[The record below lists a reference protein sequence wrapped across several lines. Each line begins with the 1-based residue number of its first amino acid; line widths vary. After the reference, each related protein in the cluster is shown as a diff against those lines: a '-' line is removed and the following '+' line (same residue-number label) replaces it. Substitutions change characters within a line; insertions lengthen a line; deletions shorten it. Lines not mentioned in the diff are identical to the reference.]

1 MLCKDSTKSLSAMLY
16 FATVLFYKSMSHEK
30 ILLLGAG
37 GQIGVE
43 LTAALR
49 EKHGDENVLPTDLKP
64 THDLLEKVGRYA
76 QLDAMDKNGIGE
88 LIKKEGFTQV
98 YHLAAVL
105 SATGEKNPKLAWDVN
120 MESLMGLLELG
131 RELKLS
137 KIFWPSSIA
146 VFGPSSPKHQTS
158 QSTIIEPS
166 SMYGITK
173 NAGENLCAYYN
184 DKYDMDIRSIRY
196 PGLISYK
203 SPPGGG
209 TTDYAIDI
217 FYKALAGERYSC
229 FLKKDAFLP
238 MMFMD
243 DAIRATLELMEADK
257 KDLSI
262 KRGYNVTALSFSPEE
277 IAAEIKRRIPEFTIE
292 YKPDYRQD
300 IANDWPASIDDST
313 ARTDWGWQEKF
324 DLPSL
329 VDAMISGIK
338 GMQNVGS

>member
-1 MLCKDSTKSLSAMLY
+1 
-16 FATVLFYKSMSHEK
+16 MSQEK

-43 LTAALR
+43 LTTALR
-49 EKHGDENVLPTDLKP
+49 EKYGDENVLPTDLKS
-64 THDLLEKVGRYA
+64 THELLEKAGRYL
-76 QLDAMDKNGIGE
+76 QLDAMDKNGIGD
-88 LIKKEGFTQV
+88 LIQKEGFTQV

-120 MESLMGLLELG
+120 MESLLGVLELG
-131 RELKLS
+131 RELKLT

-158 QSTIIEPS
+158 QSTIIEPT

-184 DKYDMDIRSIRY
+184 DKYDMDVRSIRY

-217 FYKALAGERYSC
+217 FYKALAGEPYTC

-257 KDLSI
+257 KELTI
-262 KRGYNVTALSFSPEE
+262 LRGYNVTALSFSPEE
-277 IAAEIKRRIPEFTIE
+277 IAAEIEKRIPGFIIK
-292 YKPDYRQD
+292 YDPDYRQK

-313 ARTDWGWQEKF
+313 ARNDWGWQEKF
-324 DLPSL
+324 DLPTL
-329 VDAMISGIK
+329 VDAMIEGIK
-338 GMQNVGS
+338 SMNHVES

>member
-1 MLCKDSTKSLSAMLY
+1 
-16 FATVLFYKSMSHEK
+16 MSQEK

-43 LTAALR
+43 LTDALR
-49 EKHGDENVLPTDLKP
+49 KKYGDENVLPTDLKESHP
-64 THDLLEKVGRYA
+64 LLESMGRYA
-76 QLDAMDKNGIGE
+76 QLDAMDKNAIGAY
-88 LIKKEGFTQV
+88 IKNEGFTQV
-98 YHLAAVL
+98 YLLAAVL
-105 SATGEKNPKLAWDVN
+105 SATGEKNPRLAWQIN
-120 MESLMGLLELG
+120 MESLMGVLELG
-131 RELKLS
+131 KELKLH

-146 VFGPSSPKHQTS
+146 VFGPSSPKHKTS
-158 QSTIIEPS
+158 QSTVIEPT

-184 DKYDMDIRSIRY
+184 EKYDMDIRSIRY

-217 FYKALAGERYSC
+217 FYKALEQETFSC
-229 FLKKDAFLP
+229 FLKADAYLP

-243 DAIRATLELMEADK
+243 DAIRATLELMEAPK
-257 KDLSI
+257 EKLSI

-277 IAAEIKRRIPEFTIE
+277 IANEIKKTIPDFTIE
-292 YKPDYRQD
+292 YHPDYRQD

-313 ARTDWGWQEKF
+313 ARTDWGWQEQY
-324 DLPSL
+324 DLPAL
-329 VDAMISGIK
+329 VQAMLEGIK
-338 GMQNVGS
+338 SMTNV